1 MYVELILK
9 KGKTFLVLEGSHH
22 VAVNKNKRCEDIK
35 KRSLEK
41 LRQID

>member
-1 MYVELILK
+1 MYVVLIINK
-9 KGKTFLVLEGSHH
+9 QPSWCWKESHH
-22 VAVNKNKRCEDIK
+22 VAANKDKRCEDIK